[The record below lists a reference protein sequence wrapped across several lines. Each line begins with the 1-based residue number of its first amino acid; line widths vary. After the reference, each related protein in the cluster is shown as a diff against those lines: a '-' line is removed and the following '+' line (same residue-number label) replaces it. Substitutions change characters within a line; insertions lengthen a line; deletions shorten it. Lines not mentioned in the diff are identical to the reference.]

1 MIRSNLL
8 SKNRKKHWVEVD
20 LIRQTFLHI
29 PQVSAHLLPMKRA
42 TIKDISLIVGV
53 NPSTVSRALHDHPD
67 ISPAIKAEVK
77 RVAEE
82 LKYHPNQMAANLRK
96 NRSQLIGLIIPE
108 ITMFFFPSVI
118 RGIEA
123 VLKEE
128 GFRLLVLQSNDSL
141 EGEKSNLRICGDYL
155 VDGVLLSLSSESTNA
170 YHLEEFREMG
180 IPIVLFDKSAPG
192 AGFDEVLVDDV
203 QASLDC
209 VRYLI
214 SLGCKRIA
222 GLFGN
227 PDMVIT
233 QNRLEGYRKA
243 LEESPDVEKT
253 IPPLFAKT
261 KEEARNRSKEWI
273 RKYKPDAFF
282 FMSDE
287 VAAGLLPAVK
297 SEKLSVPDQCKIIG
311 ISDGQLPFI
320 LDPPVS
326 FFHHDGFEMG
336 QMAARQLI
344 HRIKNQSDSQPAR
357 ILFQKGSIQFL
368 ESA

>member
-1 MIRSNLL
+1 
-8 SKNRKKHWVEVD
+8 
-20 LIRQTFLHI
+20 
-29 PQVSAHLLPMKRA
+29 MKRT
-42 TIKDISLIVGV
+42 TIKDISLIIGV

-123 VLKEE
+123 ILKEE

-141 EGEKSNLRICGDYL
+141 EVEKSNLRICRDYL
-155 VDGVLLSLSSESTNA
+155 VDGVLLSLSSESTNSD
-170 YHLEEFREMG
+170 HIEELREID
-180 IPIVLFDKSAPG
+180 IPVVLFDKSLPG
-192 AGFDEVLVDDV
+192 AGFDEVLIDDV

-214 SLGCKRIA
+214 SLGCRRIV
-222 GLFGN
+222 GLFGH

-233 QNRLEGYRKA
+233 KNRLRGYQMA
-243 LEESPDVEKT
+243 LEESAEVDKS
-253 IPPLFAKT
+253 IPALFAKT
-261 KEEARNRSKEWI
+261 KEEARNRSREWI
-273 RKYKPDAFF
+273 RKYNPDAFF

-287 VAAGLLPAVK
+287 LAAGLLPAIK
-297 SEKLSVPDQCKIIG
+297 SEKLVVPEKCKVIG

-320 LDPPVS
+320 LDPPIS
-326 FFHHDGFEMG
+326 FFHHDGFELG
-336 QMAARQLI
+336 QLAARQLI
-344 HRIKNQSDSQPAR
+344 YRIKNQNDSQPGQ
-357 ILFQKGSIQFL
+357 IIFQKGSIQFL